1 MENCEQN
8 SNKKR
13 ICKIC
18 QQPLADDCH
27 GNRKSHADCAKK
39 YKKQHQT
46 EKYKVGNSAKLLI
59 QKNEAVA
66 AHLYKLDQQ
75 KLGIPFT
82 VAMELGFKFN
92 CPTTKQIYLNK
103 EINLLDQY
111 GYSIETKKGEHLIFF
126 YHEHELRKLS

>member
-1 MENCEQN
+1 MEEE
-8 SNKKR
+8 NKYQIIAQRLCLRCSK
-13 ICKIC
+13 
-18 QQPLADDCH
+18 PLDSSEH
-27 GNRKSHADCAKK
+27 GNRKSHEDCAKK

-46 EKYKVGNSAKLLI
+46 EKYKVGNSAKLMI

-111 GYSIETKKGEHLIFF
+111 GYSIETKKGEHLIFI
-126 YHEHELRKLS
+126 YHESDLQ

>member
-8 SNKKR
+8 SNVKR

-18 QQPLADDCH
+18 LQPLADDCH
-27 GNRKSHADCAKK
+27 GNRKSHEECAKK

-46 EKYKVGNSAKLLI
+46 EKYRVGNSAKLLI

-66 AHLYKLDQQ
+66 AHLYNLDQQ

-82 VAMELGFKFN
+82 VAMELGLKFN
-92 CPTTKQIYLNK
+92 CPTTKRKNLNK
-103 EINLLDQY
+103 EINMFDNY
-111 GYSIETKKGEHLIFF
+111 GYTIETTNGEILIFI
-126 YHEHELRKLS
+126 YHESDLQ